1 MKIQSLLL
9 LCSSTALVWGAKC
22 PQATGKNDA
31 QVLEHYQATGECSDI
46 SAIPDTLE
54 KRFVVEKKP
63 TKPAVPPKKPQ
74 TPNTAPKNPPVS
86 NPPPP
91 AVPPKKP
98 QTPNTPPKNPPAP
111 VGTPGAACMYCNE
124 GKKKTPTTK
133 PKNLALNEKYG
144 AMFERATTPAK
155 PGQQLPAAKQP
166 VCIMPPAADRTGK
179 RSISEVARSLI
190 FPRALSEKKVSV
202 ELGRNRIGW
211 DCYVGNYAPAGEAK
225 DIADITKYWTFV
237 DPATPDKC
245 TVEVGRGTEI
255 GTFVKDKYESKALR
269 IWKPLF
275 STLY

>member
-9 LCSSTALVWGAKC
+9 LCSTALVWGAKC

-31 QVLEHYQATGECSDI
+31 QVIEHYQATGQCSDI

-74 TPNTAPKNPPVS
+74 TPNTA
-86 NPPPP
+86 
-91 AVPPKKP
+91 
-98 QTPNTPPKNPPAP
+98 PKNPPAP

>member
-9 LCSSTALVWGAKC
+9 LCSTALVWGAKC
-22 PQATGKNDA
+22 PQATGKHDA
-31 QVLEHYQATGECSDI
+31 QVIEHYKATGQCSDI
-46 SAIPDTLE
+46 SGIPDTLE
-54 KRFVVEKKP
+54 KRFLVEKKP

-74 TPNTAPKNPPVS
+74 TPNTPPKNPPVS

-91 AVPPKKP
+91 AKPPTNPVTAPKS
-98 QTPNTPPKNPPAP
+98 QTSSAAP

-144 AMFERATTPAK
+144 AMFERATTPTK
-155 PGQQLPAAKQP
+155 PGQLPAAKQP

-190 FPRALSEKKVSV
+190 FPRALSEKKVKV
-202 ELGRNRIGW
+202 ELGRKQIEW
-211 DCYVGNYAPAGEAK
+211 TCYVGNYAPAGDAK

-255 GTFVKDKYESKALR
+255 GTFVDDKYESKALQ